1 MRFRSRAAAGGRVYA
16 VAGTNTV
23 SFGVDASTATR
34 DRLLGFAVERVD
46 LETGERHWLPGFKV
60 FRSVVPQ
67 PVPGTRVSTFDHPVQ
82 SFLWD
87 DFTCVPNHRYTYRF
101 QPLQGAPAAPDRSA
115 RALSITVRTE
125 PATSTATHDV
135 FFNRGV
141 ASSQYYTEEFGDTPI
156 DELEPAKRARAL
168 AWLSRDLDEALLA
181 FVEQCAA
188 GDRLLCCF
196 YEFRYRPVADALA
209 AAISRGVDVRLIVD
223 GKANEHTDGEGFHP
237 SFPRVENL
245 AMLAAAQI
253 PMDRVVLRE
262 ARRSAIAHNKFM
274 VRVAGGAAT
283 EVWTGSTNL
292 SLGGMHGQ
300 TNVGHHV
307 RDAATAAA
315 FARYWEL
322 LATDPGGRDGDPR
335 PQVLAKNKALR
346 VAVAAMSPVPADL
359 REVPRGITPVFSPR
373 PDASV
378 LDSYAALLDSADD
391 EACITLAFTVA
402 TVIKDVLRDNTAAD
416 QITFMLLEKRD
427 RPDRRNPSAFVR
439 IDASNNVYQAW
450 GSFLRNPVY
459 QWAAETNAG
468 LLGLNQHV
476 SYVHSKFLLVDPL
489 GADPRVVT
497 GSANFSAASCTD
509 NDENMLV
516 IRGNRRVADIYLTE
530 FNRLFNHYY
539 FRSVTEARSVRGG
552 QDTLFLAEDASWLD
566 GYAPGGLKSRRLALY
581 TGMTGF
587 AQA

>member
-23 SFGVDASTATR
+23 SFGIDATAATR
-34 DRLLGFAVERVD
+34 ERLLGFAVERVD
-46 LETGERHWLPGFKV
+46 VESGERHWLPGFKV
-60 FRSVVPQ
+60 FRSLVPQ
-67 PVPGTRVSTFDHPVQ
+67 PVPGMRVSTFDHPMQ

-87 DFTCVPNHRYTYRF
+87 DFTCVPEHRYTYRF
-101 QPLQGAPAAPDRSA
+101 LPLQGAPAAPDRSA

-125 PATSTATHDV
+125 PATSTSTHDV

-141 ASSQYYTEEFGDTPI
+141 ASSQYYTEEFGVTPI
-156 DELEPAKRARAL
+156 AELDPETRARAL

-181 FVEQCAA
+181 FVEQCAP
-188 GDRLLCCF
+188 GDRLLGCF
-196 YEFRYRPVADALA
+196 YEFRYRPVADALT
-209 AAISRGVDVRLIVD
+209 AAIMRGVDVRLIVD
-223 GKANEHTDGEGFHP
+223 GKVNEHTDDEGFHP

-245 AMLAAAQI
+245 AMLADAQI

-262 ARRSAIAHNKFM
+262 ARPSAIAHNKFM
-274 VRVAGGAAT
+274 VRIAGGAPT

-292 SLGGMHGQ
+292 SLGGIHGQ

-307 RDAATAAA
+307 RDGATAAA
-315 FARYWEL
+315 FTRYWEL
-322 LATDPGGRDGDPR
+322 LATDPGGRAGDPR
-335 PQVLAKNKALR
+335 AEVLAKNKALR
-346 VAVAAMSPVPADL
+346 TAVAAMSPVPEDL
-359 REVPRGITPVFSPR
+359 RGLPRGITPVFSPR

-378 LDSYAALLDSADD
+378 LGAYAALLDSADS

-402 TVIKDVLRDNTAAD
+402 GAIKDVLRDNTAAD
-416 QITFMLLEKRD
+416 QVTFLLLEKRD

-450 GSFLRNPVY
+450 GSFLHNPVY

-489 GADPRVVT
+489 GVDPRVVT

-516 IRGNRRVADIYLTE
+516 IRGDQRVADIYLTE

-539 FRSVTEARSVRGG
+539 FRSVTEARGARGD
-552 QDTLFLAEDASWLD
+552 QDSLFLAEDASWLA
-566 GYAPGGLKSRRLALY
+566 GYAPGGLKSKRLALY
-581 TGMTGF
+581 TGMTAF
-587 AQA
+587 AEP

>member
-1 MRFRSRAAAGGRVYA
+1 MRFRSRAASGGRVYA

-23 SFGVDASTATR
+23 SFGIDATAGTR
-34 DRLLGFAVERVD
+34 AGLLGFAVERVD
-46 LETGERHWLPGFKV
+46 LATGERHWLPGFKV
-60 FRSVVPQ
+60 FRSLLPH
-67 PVPGTRVSTFDHPVQ
+67 PVPGERVSTFDHPMQ

-87 DFTCVPNHRYTYRF
+87 DFTCAPDHRYTYRF
-101 QPLQGAPAAPDRSA
+101 QPLKGTPAHPDRSA
-115 RALSITVRTE
+115 PALSLTVRTE
-125 PATSTATHDV
+125 PATSTGTHDV

-141 ASSQYYTEEFGDTPI
+141 ASSQYYTQEFGDTPI
-156 DELEPAKRARAL
+156 ADLAPEKQARAL

-181 FVEQCAA
+181 FVDGCAA
-188 GDRLLCCF
+188 GDRLLGCF
-196 YEFRYRPVADALA
+196 YEFRYRPVADALV
-209 AAISRGVDVRLIVD
+209 AAIGRGVDVRLIVD
-223 GKANEHTDGEGFHP
+223 GKVNEHTDDEGFHE
-237 SFPRVENL
+237 SFPREENL
-245 AMLAAAQI
+245 RMLAAAQL
-253 PMDRVVLRE
+253 PMDRVVLRQ

-274 VRVAGGAAT
+274 VKVVGGAPA

-292 SLGGMHGQ
+292 SLGGIHGQ

-315 FARYWEL
+315 FVRYWDL

-335 PQVLAKNKALR
+335 TEVIAKNKAFR
-346 VAVAAMSPVPADL
+346 AAVAHLSPVPADL
-359 REVPRGITPVFSPR
+359 RRLPRGTTSVFSPR
-373 PDASV
+373 PDATV
-378 LDSYAALLDSADD
+378 LDAYAALLDSADD

-402 TVIKDVLRDNTAAD
+402 AAVKEVLRDNTAAD
-416 QITFMLLEKRD
+416 QITFLLLEKRD

-476 SYVHSKFLLVDPL
+476 SYIHSKFLLVDPL
-489 GADPRVVT
+489 GRDPRVVT

-516 IRGNRRVADIYLTE
+516 VRGDRRVADIYLTE

-539 FRSVTEARSVRGG
+539 FRSVTEARGARGNP
-552 QDTLFLAEDASWLD
+552 DSLFLTEDATWLD
-566 GYAPGGLKSRRLALY
+566 GYAAGGLKSKRLALY
-581 TGMTGF
+581 TGMAGF
-587 AQA
+587 TRA